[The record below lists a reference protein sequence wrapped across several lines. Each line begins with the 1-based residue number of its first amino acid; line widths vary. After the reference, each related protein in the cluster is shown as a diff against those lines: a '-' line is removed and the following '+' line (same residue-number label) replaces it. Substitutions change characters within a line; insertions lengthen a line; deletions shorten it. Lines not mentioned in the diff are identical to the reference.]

1 MAPEP
6 GIKRRPTKKTMGRPT
21 SRAVRKVA
29 LIKAQMRAGTEWIE
43 IAVGNVSATGLMAK
57 CSAPPASGAE
67 VEIRRRGTVITGRV
81 VWSTATRFGMVSDDP
96 IDVEELTGVSG
107 LQAQKADEG
116 PSRKWLWHWRSKE

>member
-67 VEIRRRGTVITGRV
+67 VEIRRRGTIITGRV
-81 VWSTATRFGMVSDDP
+81 VWSTATRFGMVSDEP

-116 PSRKWLWHWRSKE
+116 PSRQWLWHWRSKE